1 MNIGLKKII
10 NMTISEYIQIK
21 EIRKNTTAMLSDG
34 KWYRLH
40 MGRWITE
47 EQFNEELPPPIYLG
61 NYKKN
66 PDSRKFYLE

>member
-1 MNIGLKKII
+1 
-10 NMTISEYIQIK
+10 
-21 EIRKNTTAMLSDG
+21 MLSDG
-34 KWYRLH
+34 KWHRLY